1 NYRLILSKVEYKG
14 GGIMSKT
21 WLIVVGI
28 YLVIMAIAGFSVA
41 TMPNWHAWIDIIV
54 GIVSLIVG
62 FMDKGKKGSAA

>member
-1 NYRLILSKVEYKG
+1 
-14 GGIMSKT
+14 MSKT

-28 YLVIMAIAGFSVA
+28 YLVLMAIAGFSVA

-62 FMDKGKKGSAA
+62 FMDRGNKSSAA

>member
-1 NYRLILSKVEYKG
+1 
-14 GGIMSKT
+14 MSKP

-28 YLVIMAIAGFSVA
+28 YLVLMAIAGFSVA
-41 TMPNWHAWIDIIV
+41 TMPNWHAWIDVIV

>member
-1 NYRLILSKVEYKG
+1 
-14 GGIMSKT
+14 MSKP

-54 GIVSLIVG
+54 GIISLIVG
-62 FMDKGKKGSAA
+62 FMDRGKKSSAA